1 MTELRLGFAGVGK
14 MGGLMAARLIGAG
27 HPLTVFD
34 ANDLAVESLS
44 QGRRQA
50 RQNPARACRA
60 GGDCIRQ
67 PADARRGAG
76 SCARGR
82 RHCGEHGVTKLFVDL
97 STTGP
102 RVARMVAEGL
112 AAKGITAVDCPVSG
126 GLSGARNGTLAL
138 MVSCPAA
145 AYDQLQELLAVF
157 GKPIFVSEM
166 PGAAQTM
173 KLANNLLAACAIAIS
188 SEAFVFGV
196 KGGLD
201 PATMCEVFNASSGR
215 NTATLDKFPRSVLP
229 GTFDFGFSTALAFK
243 DVKLCLDEAEA
254 LGVPTPVGN
263 AVRQILG
270 VTQAMFGPEFRF
282 HQHGA
287 SVRTMGRRG
296 GALSAQSLNEREAAD
311 LHRRRHPQVR
321 CVVPLLLRRSVRQ
334 ERRHSRHFQRA
345 RIGVAGI
352 GDVQGHQFRKAFEL
366 PPLEQVK
373 QLAVLIE

>member
-1 MTELRLGFAGVGK
+1 MMTELRLGFAGVGK
-14 MGGLMAARLIGAG
+14 MGGLMAARLIKAG

-34 ANDLAVESLS
+34 ANDRAVEPLVKAGAKRAKTLCELAAQVEIVFASLPTPDVVREVAL
-44 QGRRQA
+44 G
-50 RQNPARACRA
+50 A
-60 GGDCIRQ
+60 GGIVE
-67 PADARRGAG
+67 
-76 SCARGR
+76 STT
-82 RHCGEHGVTKLFVDL
+82 TKLFVDL

-145 AYDQLQELLAVF
+145 AYDQLQELLGVF
-157 GKPIFVSEM
+157 GKPIFVSEIA
-166 PGAAQTM
+166 GAAQTM

-270 VTQAMFGPEFRF
+270 ITQAMFGPESDFTSMVRPF
-282 HQHGA
+282 EQWAGVEVRSPP
-287 SVRTMGRRG
+287 SV
-296 GALSAQSLNEREAAD
+296 
-311 LHRRRHPQVR
+311 
-321 CVVPLLLRRSVRQ
+321 
-334 ERRHSRHFQRA
+334 
-345 RIGVAGI
+345 
-352 GDVQGHQFRKAFEL
+352 
-366 PPLEQVK
+366 
-373 QLAVLIE
+373 